1 MKCFVASQFFFAV
14 ESSFKTAA
22 AEAPPGV
29 SSLTV
34 SQACEADWR
43 HLKTGIT
50 KSVHRLE
57 PGKSLDAVMASVEAR
72 HRTSHAEPALIL
84 QDFSSRLVNG
94 SAVFSHYDLSK
105 KVHVPAAS
113 HFFSSCPKNVRV
125 FDLKEY
131 PKSDLHDLHE
141 DLEMVYVMPVGCS
154 VMEMPQKMAQLMFS
168 LLQRADSPQ
177 EAACCSQDN
186 FFLVLPMGIEY
197 VYIYIDI
204 SLSWAHIF
212 SAGIFYWFSL
222 ASMQVKSA
230 LEMSGLWHYNDSDR
244 LSLSGIQMLLKTM
257 HGDCHQ
263 GRGGSVE
270 KTEV

>member
-1 MKCFVASQFFFAV
+1 MKCFVASHFFFAV

-34 SQACEADWR
+34 SQACEADW
-43 HLKTGIT
+43 HHVKTGIT

-72 HRTSHAEPALIL
+72 HRTSHAEPALNL

-154 VMEMPQKMAQLMFS
+154 VMEMPKDMAELMFS
-168 LLQRADSPQ
+168 LLQRADSTQ
-177 EAACCSQDN
+177 QAACCYQGN
-186 FFLVLPMGIEY
+186 FFLVLPIFIEY
-197 VYIYIDI
+197 VYIYIFVLG
-204 SLSWAHIF
+204 SHFLSRDF
-212 SAGIFYWFSL
+212 FFGF
-222 ASMQVKSA
+222 
-230 LEMSGLWHYNDSDR
+230 LELPCR
-244 LSLSGIQMLLKTM
+244 
-257 HGDCHQ
+257 
-263 GRGGSVE
+263 
-270 KTEV
+270 

>member
-1 MKCFVASQFFFAV
+1 MKVFLHLNFFLAV

-22 AEAPPGV
+22 AEAPPGF

-34 SQACEADWR
+34 SQACEADWH
-43 HLKTGIT
+43 HLKKAMT
-50 KSVHRLE
+50 KSVHRLD

-72 HRTSHAEPALIL
+72 HWTSDVEPALIL

-94 SAVFSHYDLSK
+94 SAIFSHYDLSK
-105 KVHVPAAS
+105 KVRVPAAS
-113 HFFSSCPKNVRV
+113 DFFSSCPKNVCV

-197 VYIYIDI
+197 VYIYI
-204 SLSWAHIF
+204 
-212 SAGIFYWFSL
+212 
-222 ASMQVKSA
+222 
-230 LEMSGLWHYNDSDR
+230 
-244 LSLSGIQMLLKTM
+244 
-257 HGDCHQ
+257 
-263 GRGGSVE
+263 
-270 KTEV
+270 